1 MKVEGVAVKVAPS
14 LLSGGGSIRWW
25 RSLRLPTTGYRGVP
39 PWGMVAEAVAYGGGV
54 RCAHRPPVIEV

>member
-25 RSLRLPTTGYRGVP
+25 RSLSLLITGYRGATP
-39 PWGMVAEAVAYGGGV
+39 SGGMVAEAFASGGATPSGV
-54 RCAHRPPVIEV
+54 ISDD